1 MRPKI
6 RLGQDFRFRVDTEKA
21 NSNSMSIDDSS
32 FTAAQVTPLDINLNL
47 KDQKLAIAWQDGRRS
62 EFQLG
67 RLRRVCPCATC
78 RKERDV
84 PSTSLPILKIS
95 AGVDKIEV
103 IDAELM
109 GRYAI
114 NLKWSDGH
122 NSGIYDYK
130 YLRALDA
137 ELS

>member
-1 MRPKI
+1 M
-6 RLGQDFRFRVDTEKA
+6 VDTVRA
-21 NSNSMSIDDSS
+21 NSKSMSIDDSS
-32 FTAAQVTPLDINLNL
+32 CTAAQVTPLDINLNL

-84 PSTSLPILKIS
+84 PSTSLPILKIP

>member
-1 MRPKI
+1 M
-6 RLGQDFRFRVDTEKA
+6 VDAENA
-21 NSNSMSIDDSS
+21 NSNPVSIDDSS
-32 FTAAQVTPLDINLNL
+32 FTPAQVTPLDINLSL
-47 KDQKLAIAWQDGRRS
+47 KDQTLAITWQDGRRS

-78 RKERDV
+78 RKDRDK
-84 PSTSLPILKIS
+84 PSTSLAILKMP
-95 AGVDKIEV
+95 AGGGKIEV

-109 GRYAI
+109 GHYAI

-130 YLRALDA
+130 YLRALEA
-137 ELS
+137 ERS

>member
-1 MRPKI
+1 MI
-6 RLGQDFRFRVDTEKA
+6 DTNNA
-21 NSNSMSIDDSS
+21 DSNTASIDDSS
-32 FTAAQVTPLDINLNL
+32 FAAAQVTPVDLNLNL
-47 KDQKLAIAWQDGRRS
+47 KDQKLTIAWQDGRRS

-78 RKERDV
+78 RKDRDK
-84 PSTSLPILKIS
+84 PSTSLTILKMP

-103 IDAELM
+103 IDAELV

-137 ELS
+137 EPK

>member
-1 MRPKI
+1 M
-6 RLGQDFRFRVDTEKA
+6 VDAENA
-21 NSNSMSIDDSS
+21 NSNPVSIDDSS
-32 FTAAQVTPLDINLNL
+32 FTPAQVTPLDINLSL
-47 KDQKLAIAWQDGRRS
+47 KDQTLAITWQDGGRS

-78 RKERDV
+78 RKDRDK
-84 PSTSLPILKIS
+84 PSTSLAILKMP
-95 AGVDKIEV
+95 AGGGKIEV

-109 GRYAI
+109 GHYAI

-130 YLRALDA
+130 YLRTLDA
-137 ELS
+137 ERS

>member
-1 MRPKI
+1 MA
-6 RLGQDFRFRVDTEKA
+6 DTENA
-21 NSNSMSIDDSS
+21 NSNPASTDDSS
-32 FTAAQVTPLDINLNL
+32 FTPAQVTPLDINLNL

-67 RLRRVCPCATC
+67 RLRRACPCATC
-78 RKERDV
+78 RKDRKERDV
-84 PSTSLPILKIS
+84 PSTSLPILKIP
-95 AGVDKIEV
+95 AGVDKIVV
-103 IDAELM
+103 IGAELV

-137 ELS
+137 EPS

>member
-1 MRPKI
+1 M
-6 RLGQDFRFRVDTEKA
+6 VDAENA
-21 NSNSMSIDDSS
+21 NSNRASTDHSS

-47 KDQKLAIAWQDGRRS
+47 KDQKLVITWQDGRRS
-62 EFQLG
+62 EFELG

-78 RKERDV
+78 RTERDV
-84 PSTSLPILKIS
+84 PSTSLPILKMP

-103 IDAELM
+103 VDAELM

-122 NSGIYDYK
+122 NTGIYDYK

>member
-1 MRPKI
+1 M
-6 RLGQDFRFRVDTEKA
+6 A
-21 NSNSMSIDDSS
+21 DSENAHSSPASGGVPS
-32 FTAAQVTPLDINLNL
+32 FTSAQVTPLDINLSL
-47 KDQKLAIAWQDGRRS
+47 KDQTLAITWQDGGRS

-78 RKERDV
+78 RKDRDK
-84 PSTSLPILKIS
+84 PSTSLAILKMP
-95 AGVDKIEV
+95 ADGGKIEV

-109 GRYAI
+109 GHYAI

-130 YLRALDA
+130 YLRALD
-137 ELS
+137 LP